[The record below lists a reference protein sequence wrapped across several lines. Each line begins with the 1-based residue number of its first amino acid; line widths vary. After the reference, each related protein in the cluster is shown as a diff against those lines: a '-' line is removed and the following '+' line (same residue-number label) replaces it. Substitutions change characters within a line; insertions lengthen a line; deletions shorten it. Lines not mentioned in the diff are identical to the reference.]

1 MLKDDNFE
9 QKTMNDS
16 SSLLSNI
23 NNDNNDF
30 KKTKNILNE
39 LNDDNDHDNDHDDN
53 NSDNINLNINDY
65 TKEDL
70 YNILEL
76 ENPNSNDIKVK
87 IDLLKNTLFKNNNSV
102 KLFLSNVEE
111 KLLKEESTIE
121 EFANL
126 ILYKDNDN
134 KQYDF
139 EETTMIDSTSLLKN
153 INNNDNDFEQTKNI
167 LNDLNEDNI
176 ENENENEDSANN
188 INLNIN
194 DYTKE
199 DLYNILELE
208 NPSSNEIKIKIDS
221 LKNTSFKEK
230 NNIKKFLSDIE
241 DKLLEETNY
250 IEQFSNL
257 DLYKENNNIENNY
270 DLENDE
276 INLDNE
282 DNLENVDNLYIEDNL
297 DIQDNV
303 DNIDNLDIQDN
314 EDNKDNKDNKELKDI
329 DNNEITNY
337 ISNELSVVNNTNHY
351 YYHFNTKYRDNNILS
366 KSTNCEFTIPQTNN
380 VVELRLGSVHNLKKP
395 FLITEEKNNN
405 KFCIKIYKTNSS
417 SINEDEEI
425 TITLDEGYYEIL
437 NDLQYE
443 INEKLKD
450 ISFISYNIKKNNKS
464 EFILNKNNDITHI
477 EIDFTKYYSEPYS
490 FENILGFENK
500 IYKIMSNEKIISEK
514 LINNTDNNLFFCLDE
529 YQSNIIETHQ
539 ILAKNNIINNKVLSR
554 INSRSGNIT
563 NNYTINE
570 NFSNTIT
577 RIDGIRKYNGL
588 TNLLKLK
595 IKIIDSYNN
604 VIESYNDFM
613 FTLEFIIVE
622 KSLSKNKF

>member
-1 MLKDDNFE
+1 MLMLKDDNFE

-23 NNDNNDF
+23 NNSNNNVDF
-30 KKTKNILNE
+30 EKTKNIFNE
-39 LNDDNDHDNDHDDN
+39 FNDNDNNNYNDNNNDYDDN
-53 NSDNINLNINDY
+53 NINLNINDY

-87 IDLLKNTLFKNNNSV
+87 IDLLKNTLFKKNNNV
-102 KLFLSNVEE
+102 KEFLSNVEE
-111 KLLKEESTIE
+111 KLLQEEESTIE

-126 ILYKDNDN
+126 ILYKEDNN

-139 EETTMIDSTSLLKN
+139 ENKTMIDSTSLLKN
-153 INNNDNDFEQTKNI
+153 LNDNDNNNDFEKTKNI
-167 LNDLNEDNI
+167 LNEINQDEDEDEDEDN
-176 ENENENEDSANN
+176 N
-188 INLNIN
+188 INLNLNIN

-199 DLYNILELE
+199 DLYNILELD

-230 NNIKKFLSDIE
+230 NNVKKFLSDVE

-257 DLYKENNNIENNY
+257 DLYKENNIIENYY
-270 DLENDE
+270 DLENEEDNYE
-276 INLDNE
+276 IENNEDNVDYENNIDNE
-282 DNLENVDNLYIEDNL
+282 DNEYNLDNINNVDNEN
-297 DIQDNV
+297 
-303 DNIDNLDIQDN
+303 N
-314 EDNKDNKDNKELKDI
+314 ENNEDNKELKDI
-329 DNNEITNY
+329 QNNNITNN

-395 FLITEEKNNN
+395 FLINEEKNNN
-405 KFCIKIYKTNSS
+405 KFCIKIYKTNSN
-417 SINEDEEI
+417 IEEKI
-425 TITLDEGYYEIL
+425 ITLDEGYYEIL
-437 NDLQYE
+437 NELQYE

-464 EFILNKNNDITHI
+464 EFILNNDNDIIHI
-477 EIDFTKYYSEPYS
+477 EIDFTKYYAEPYS
-490 FENILGFENK
+490 FENILGFKNK
-500 IYKIMSNEKIISEK
+500 IYKIIPNEKIISEK

-539 ILAKNNIINNKVLSR
+539 LLAKNNIINNKVLAR

-570 NFSNTIT
+570 NFSNTVT

-604 VIESYNDFM
+604 IIESHNDYM
-613 FTLEFIIVE
+613 FTLEFIIAE
-622 KSLSKNKF
+622 KMLSKN